1 MDKIKNLVTDVLGL
15 PSYFSKLV
23 IARCANNPAATS
35 ITKLEFNK
43 MWRELISETP
53 HWRAFWLLSS
63 EPSKKYL
70 AKNDFLVLFK

>member
-43 MWRELISETP
+43 MWRELIS
-53 HWRAFWLLSS
+53 
-63 EPSKKYL
+63 
-70 AKNDFLVLFK
+70 